1 MSAFLLIL
9 KIIGIVLL
17 VILGLIVVI
26 ALLAL
31 FCPFVYRVKGS
42 YHEKNLQLQVRI
54 WWLGRLLGLCAD
66 TAEEGFHTYV
76 RIFGFRKEL
85 HLQKE
90 KEDSADFKQP
100 VQEDSSQEGT
110 KDRETEVAPSLTTME
125 DASSKTVTQRLTDPE
140 DTTSC
145 HFKEKNKTFFLEKI
159 ADFIRKFPER
169 IRNILQ
175 KILYFFRNMQT
186 FWKKGMR
193 TCRKWYRFFSD
204 EKNKKAFFNIWKQLR
219 HLIAAIRPKRLKL
232 CLKYSTGSPDTTGQ
246 VLGILAMFPVGY
258 RNHWNIIPDFT
269 AEEFYA
275 EADFTVRGR
284 IYGVQILALAFRI
297 ILDKNCRR
305 LYNRF
310 NHMKQNG

>member
-1 MSAFLLIL
+1 M
-9 KIIGIVLL
+9 
-17 VILGLIVVI
+17 
-26 ALLAL
+26 
-31 FCPFVYRVKGS
+31 KGS

-90 KEDSADFKQP
+90 KEDSADFKKP
-100 VQEDSSQEGT
+100 VQEDSPQEG
-110 KDRETEVAPSLTTME
+110 KI
-125 DASSKTVTQRLTDPE
+125 
-140 DTTSC
+140 
-145 HFKEKNKTFFLEKI
+145 FFPGRI
-159 ADFIRKFPER
+159 AGFIRKFPEK

-175 KILYFFRNMQT
+175 KILYFLRNIQT
-186 FWKKGMR
+186 FWKKGTR
-193 TCRKWYRFFSD
+193 TCRKWYRFFND
-204 EKNKKAFFNIWKQLR
+204 EKNKKAFSNIWKQLE
-219 HLIAAIRPKRLKL
+219 HLVVSVLPKRLKL
-232 CLKYSTGSPDTTGQ
+232 WLKYSTGSPDTTGQ
-246 VLGILAMFPVGY
+246 VLGILAIFPVGY

-275 EADFTVRGR
+275 EADFTVHGR
-284 IYGVQILALAFRI
+284 IFGVQILALALRI

-310 NHMKQNG
+310 KHMK

>member
-1 MSAFLLIL
+1 MSVFLLIL

-90 KEDSADFKQP
+90 KEDSADFKKP
-100 VQEDSSQEGT
+100 VQEDSPQEGT
-110 KDRETEVAPSLTTME
+110 KDRETEVAPSLTAME
-125 DASSKTVTQRLTDPE
+125 NTSQTSAQQLTDPE
-140 DTTSC
+140 ETILC
-145 HFKEKNKTFFLEKI
+145 HPYKKKKTFFPGRI
-159 ADFIRKFPER
+159 AGFIRKFPEK

-175 KILYFFRNMQT
+175 KILYFLRNIQT
-186 FWKKGMR
+186 FWKKGTR
-193 TCRKWYRFFSD
+193 TCRKWYRFFND
-204 EKNKKAFFNIWKQLR
+204 EKNKKAFSNIWKQLE
-219 HLIAAIRPKRLKL
+219 HL
-232 CLKYSTGSPDTTGQ
+232 GFSPR
-246 VLGILAMFPVGY
+246 M
-258 RNHWNIIPDFT
+258 R
-269 AEEFYA
+269 
-275 EADFTVRGR
+275 
-284 IYGVQILALAFRI
+284 
-297 ILDKNCRR
+297 
-305 LYNRF
+305 
-310 NHMKQNG
+310 